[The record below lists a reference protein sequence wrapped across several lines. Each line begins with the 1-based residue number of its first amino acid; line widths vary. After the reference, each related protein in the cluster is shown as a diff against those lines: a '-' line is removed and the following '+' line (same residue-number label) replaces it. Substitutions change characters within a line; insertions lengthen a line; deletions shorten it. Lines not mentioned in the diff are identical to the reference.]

1 MENMKERTKKQHREE
16 PDRKIEAEG
25 RKKVWD
31 WKLMK
36 YYVHKEADVSS
47 DDLKRYERL
56 LNFEKTT
63 GEKRR

>member
-1 MENMKERTKKQHREE
+1 MEHMKERTKKQHREE
-16 PDRKIEAEG
+16 PDRGAEG

-31 WKLMK
+31 WELMK
-36 YYVHKEADVSS
+36 YYVHKKAVVSP

-63 GEKRR
+63 GEERR